1 MNVWA
6 FVTDNNYAP
15 VENEEVILYTVVD
28 GVETVYGSS
37 VTDSMGIAYLS
48 YVGSGVGNIGLK
60 AKCGSLVSETCSLL
74 DCYKYDSGMSDY
86 NDIWTQSSQNV
97 LIRDSSGEYSTIKE
111 TTIGTTAFV
120 TITNIPLTDYRV
132 EVDVFQ
138 VDGTQN
144 EWFLTVLKQDY
155 SSIRSAD
162 SKLNEWKHISLDLT
176 NIEANSR
183 VRLSTGGT
191 ATEMKFKN
199 FKLYPI

>member
-1 MNVWA
+1 MTVNYVYLGYGT
-6 FVTDNNYAP
+6 TD
-15 VENEEVILYTVVD
+15 ENGECKLDHDANGDSISHSYTGTGAGKIDVVASLD
-28 GVETVYGSS
+28 SPSS
-37 VTDSMGIAYLS
+37 MSDS
-48 YVGSGVGNIGLK
+48 
-60 AKCGSLVSETCSLL
+60 SLVSETYEVL

-86 NDIWTQSSQNV
+86 SNIWTQSSQNV

-155 SSIRSAD
+155 SSVRSAD
-162 SKLNEWKHISLDLT
+162 SKLGEWKHISLDLT

-191 ATEMKFKN
+191 ATEMRFKN
-199 FKLYPI
+199 FMIYPI

>member
-1 MNVWA
+1 M
-6 FVTDNNYAP
+6 
-15 VENEEVILYTVVD
+15 
-28 GVETVYGSS
+28 
-37 VTDSMGIAYLS
+37 
-48 YVGSGVGNIGLK
+48 
-60 AKCGSLVSETCSLL
+60 
-74 DCYKYDSGMSDY
+74 DCYKYYSGMSDY

-97 LIRDSSGEYSTIKE
+97 LIRESSGEYSTIKE

-120 TITNIPLTDYRV
+120 TINNIPLTDYRI

-155 SSIRSAD
+155 TAITSAN
-162 SKLNEWKHISLDLT
+162 SQLGEWKHISLDLT

-183 VRLSTGGT
+183 IRLNTGGT
-191 ATEMKFKN
+191 ATEMRFKN

>member
-1 MNVWA
+1 MGSA
-6 FVTDNNYAP
+6 TTDDNGVAS
-15 VENEEVILYTVVD
+15 YTYT
-28 GVETVYGSS
+28 GH
-37 VTDSMGIAYLS
+37 
-48 YVGSGVGNIGLK
+48 GSGEMDFIASTSNPIDNS
-60 AKCGSLVSETCSLL
+60 SLVSETYEVL

-120 TITNIPLTDYRV
+120 TITNIPLTDYRI

-155 SSIRSAD
+155 SSINSTN
-162 SKLNEWKHISLDLT
+162 SQLGEWKHISLDLT

-191 ATEMKFKN
+191 ATEMRFKN